1 MTSNDSYEHNTDL
14 HIKLNQ
20 NSHKII
26 VRFCFENNKNVR
38 TPTKKYTILPSK
50 KSASEDKRCPDGH
63 LCPLSYTPT
72 AGRDSNYLLQLL
84 TRKFTIGILKRLRIL
99 NTDQAPYGIINKI
112 QTTPTRRKRNNSF
125 AINQRETSGII
136 ALTVCGCQVRGFSR
150 DSGFNHSR
158 PRDIFL
164 SGYSPL
170 LFIYKNYNRKI
181 LRLRCNIY
189 RVFTLCCCCYK
200 LCFLGA

>member
-1 MTSNDSYEHNTDL
+1 MPGWALMPSVL
-14 HIKLNQ
+14 HT
-20 NSHKII
+20 NSWSW
-26 VRFCFENNKNVR
+26 F
-38 TPTKKYTILPSK
+38 
-50 KSASEDKRCPDGH
+50 
-63 LCPLSYTPT
+63 
-72 AGRDSNYLLQLL
+72 QLL
-84 TRKFTIGILKRLRIL
+84 TPITYTKIHNRHFETTPDSKHRLCS
-99 NTDQAPYGIINKI
+99 YGIINKI

-200 LCFLGA
+200 LCFLGAWGSSLHRCWRTFVFKYTKVLMKRQIRTAL